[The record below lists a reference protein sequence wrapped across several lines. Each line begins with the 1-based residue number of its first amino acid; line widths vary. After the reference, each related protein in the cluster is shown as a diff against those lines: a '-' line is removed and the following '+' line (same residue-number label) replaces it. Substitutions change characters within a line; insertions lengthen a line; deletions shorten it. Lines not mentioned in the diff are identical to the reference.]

1 MTTPLPTITF
11 IDSAYPKPHTIKE
24 FVWSGRLD
32 KYGQLWF
39 DLHLK
44 SADYYLSEGEDYS
57 ADIDEDGSDDEQ
69 EYTSLAHWQDQ
80 IVWDNYHCCT
90 LSSTYWSDDQGIL
103 LSTGEVPFD
112 FDSFISHQFNVD
124 NAPQINSDED
134 NEEEEEETTTPAFSL
149 YLLGHD
155 ECKNHQIHFQRQ
167 KDNTYHIDWSGKIAL
182 FYAGFDEF
190 IHQFNAKLENIPF
203 DGFYFPKSWDLDKAT
218 VEFKKVL
225 SHFEH
230 YEFTLINPNSQIK
243 QWKLS
248 YLGES

>member
-1 MTTPLPTITF
+1 MTTALRTITF

-32 KYGQLWF
+32 KNGQLWF
-39 DLHLK
+39 DLHLR
-44 SADYYLSEGEDYS
+44 SADYYLSEGKDYC
-57 ADIDEDGSDDEQ
+57 ADSDDEGSDDQQ

-103 LSTGEVPFD
+103 LNTGNAPFD
-112 FDSFISHQFNVD
+112 FDNFVTHQFNVD
-124 NAPQINSDED
+124 IAPQIHSDED
-134 NEEEEEETTTPAFSL
+134 EDEEYAEIPAFSL

-155 ECKNHQIHFQRQ
+155 ECTKHQITFQRQ
-167 KDNTYHIDWSGKIAL
+167 SNNTFHIDWTGKIAL
-182 FYAGFDEF
+182 TYAGFDEF
-190 IHQFNAKLENIPF
+190 IHQFIARLENISF

-230 YEFTLINPNSQIK
+230 YEFTLINPKSQIK

-248 YLGES
+248 YRGKTYP